1 MTAMQFQGFK
11 PQAMERIAGTLG
23 YQGDMGK
30 FKDFLQSD
38 PDAQMK
44 FNDFQNKA
52 IQMMN
57 GGMVRKNYANG
68 GMGFTYGQYNGK
80 KLDDLSGAE
89 RRAYESSLNS
99 YQAQQRK
106 VGTPVLP
113 STSNLQ
119 INPAS
124 GGTEEK
130 FINRMPMYE
139 MPGFEG
145 SSNPVKSY
153 TNPKDYGFKFPEP
166 DPDNPFGNK
175 YPGVMYDYI
184 GPNGERVSA
193 TAGMIPPPGFRR
205 VAQPTL
211 DENGNVIQPERL
223 LEEDDPRDTLDT
235 PESIGQTTVN
245 RMQDPRLPV
254 GGVATATGTVAQSSQ
269 DIAAGAGQVAAASP
283 TATATQGTAAQATAF
298 APSTLTLFNDKGE
311 QFSIPEPDYN
321 YTYEQALIR
330 MQQRDVKSP
339 KEQAAIEAALQ
350 GNTIAETKTK
360 TNLDMANVSTVAPVT
375 TAGTIEQTLDKTQTA
390 QGTVPDKA
398 LVTAQ
403 QETES
408 AVSAIDA
415 AQGTAIKMNNPVQ
428 RELQAGEIIEPA
440 ANAAKASQFTEQ
452 IQAAEA
458 TASNRATVKGQ
469 LDTLMADFE
478 GGDTPA
484 WAAGALRNA
493 TAQMAARGLGASS
506 MAGQALVQAAMES
519 ALPIASTDAQTI
531 AGFEMKNLSN
541 RQERAMLAAQQRAT
555 FMGMEFDQAFQ
566 SRVANSAKISD
577 IANMN
582 FTAEQQVAL
591 ENSRAANTMNLSN
604 LSNRQALTMAEA
616 SSLANL
622 DMANLNNRQA
632 AAVMNAQSFLA
643 SEMTNLSN
651 EQQVE
656 VFKAQT
662 RTQSMF
668 TDQAAV
674 NAAKQFNATSENQSD
689 QFFANLKT
697 QTSQFNTTQA
707 NAMSQF
713 NAGEENAINKFN
725 TEIQNQR
732 DQFNAQN
739 ALVIAQSNAVWRR
752 EIATAATAAVNRAN
766 EINAASVLDMSNQA
780 YSNLWQEHADMM
792 EWAWTSSDNERD
804 RQNAVTLSHLA
815 AGRER
820 SQAEYQSD
828 VASSSAIGD
837 FVSKLAL
844 GYAGKIFGF

>member
-1 MTAMQFQGFK
+1 MQFQGFK

-38 PDAQMK
+38 PEAQMK

-68 GMGFTYGQYNGK
+68 GQVTDQQLLAQPMGTFLNPSTAQSLGIGTVGNAINNYMLPSPSRVAPATTNMA
-80 KLDDLSGAE
+80 SGLVMVNADGT
-89 RRAYESSLNS
+89 R
-99 YQAQQRK
+99 
-106 VGTPVLP
+106 TPVNQ
-113 STSNLQ
+113 TTTTT
-119 INPAS
+119 PA
-124 GGTEEK
+124 TTTTT
-130 FINRMPMYE
+130 P
-139 MPGFEG
+139 
-145 SSNPVKSY
+145 
-153 TNPKDYGFKFPEP
+153 
-166 DPDNPFGNK
+166 
-175 YPGVMYDYI
+175 
-184 GPNGERVSA
+184 A
-193 TAGMIPPPGFRR
+193 TTTAP
-205 VAQPTL
+205 AQ
-211 DENGNVIQPERL
+211 
-223 LEEDDPRDTLDT
+223 
-235 PESIGQTTVN
+235 SIGQTTVN
-245 RMQDPRLPV
+245 RMQDPRIPI
-254 GGVATATGTVAQSSQ
+254 GGVATATGTVAQGSQ
-269 DIAAGAGQVAAASP
+269 DLAAGAGQVGATSP
-283 TATATQGTAAQATAF
+283 TATATQGTVAQATAYDPRNELQMF
-298 APSTLTLFNDKGE
+298 LPSRSRRDPYEDNTGMFLGYNPNLPISDTNFPQPKYGE
-311 QFSIPEPDYN
+311 AVREDNP
-321 YTYEQALIR
+321 
-330 MQQRDVKSP
+330 
-339 KEQAAIEAALQ
+339 ALQ
-350 GNTIAETKTK
+350 MGIEQGLMLPRKGIAEVDPTK
-360 TNLDMANVSTVAPVT
+360 
-375 TAGTIEQTLDKTQTA
+375 TAGTVEGVLDKTQTPT
-390 QGTVPDKA
+390 GTVSDDA
-398 LVTAQ
+398 QVTGQ
-403 QETES
+403 QQTET

-415 AQGTAIKMNNPVQ
+415 AQGTALKMDNPVQ

-452 IQAAEA
+452 IQAATA
-458 TASNRATVKGQ
+458 TPSDRATVKGQ

-478 GGDTPA
+478 GGETPA

-519 ALPIASTDAQTI
+519 ALPIASADAQTV
-531 AGFEMKNLSN
+531 AGFEIKNLSN
-541 RQERAMLAAQQRAT
+541 RQERAMLSAQQRAT

-566 SRVANSAKISD
+566 SRVANAAKVSD

-622 DMANLNNRQA
+622 DMANLSNRQA

-643 SEMTNLSN
+643 MDMTNLAN
-651 EQQVE
+651 QQQTE
-656 VFKAQT
+656 MFKAQQ

-668 TDQAAV
+668 TDQAAE

-707 NAMSQF
+707 NAMAQF
-713 NAGEENAINKFN
+713 NAGEENAVNKFN
-725 TEIQNQR
+725 TEIANQR

-739 ALVIAQSNAVWRR
+739 GLVIAQSNAVWRR

-766 EINAASVLDMSNQA
+766 EINAAAVLDMSNQA

>member
-1 MTAMQFQGFK
+1 MQFQGFK

-38 PDAQMK
+38 PEAQTK

-68 GMGFTYGQYNGK
+68 GDVT
-80 KLDDLSGAE
+80 
-89 RRAYESSLNS
+89 
-99 YQAQQRK
+99 
-106 VGTPVLP
+106 TPVEP
-113 STSNLQ
+113 
-119 INPAS
+119 IEPEEPEAPA
-124 GGTEEK
+124 
-130 FINRMPMYE
+130 
-139 MPGFEG
+139 
-145 SSNPVKSY
+145 
-153 TNPKDYGFKFPEP
+153 
-166 DPDNPFGNK
+166 
-175 YPGVMYDYI
+175 
-184 GPNGERVSA
+184 
-193 TAGMIPPPGFRR
+193 
-205 VAQPTL
+205 
-211 DENGNVIQPERL
+211 
-223 LEEDDPRDTLDT
+223 
-235 PESIGQTTVN
+235 SIGQTTVN
-245 RMQDPRLPV
+245 RMQGPALPV
-254 GGVATATGTVAQSSQ
+254 GGIATATGTVAQTSQ
-269 DIAAGAGQVAAASP
+269 DLAAGAGQVGATSP
-283 TATATQGTAAQATAF
+283 TATATQGAVQQA
-298 APSTLTLFNDKGE
+298 
-311 QFSIPEPDYN
+311 
-321 YTYEQALIR
+321 
-330 MQQRDVKSP
+330 
-339 KEQAAIEAALQ
+339 
-350 GNTIAETKTK
+350 
-360 TNLDMANVSTVAPVT
+360 MADPRTDVSTIIPVT
-375 TAGTIEQTLDKTQTA
+375 TAGTVEGVLDKTQTPT
-390 QGTVPDKA
+390 GTVSDDA
-398 LVTAQ
+398 QVTGQ
-403 QETES
+403 QQTET
-408 AVSAIDA
+408 AVSTVDA
-415 AQGTAIKMNNPVQ
+415 AQGTALVMDNPVQ

-452 IQAAEA
+452 IQAATA
-458 TASNRATVKGQ
+458 TPSDRATVKGQ

-478 GGDTPA
+478 GGETPA

-519 ALPIASTDAQTI
+519 ALPIASADAQTV
-531 AGFEMKNLSN
+531 AGFEIKNLSN
-541 RQERAMLAAQQRAT
+541 RQERAMLSAQQRAT

-566 SRVANSAKISD
+566 SRVANAAKVSD

-622 DMANLNNRQA
+622 DMANLSNRQA

-643 SEMTNLSN
+643 MDMTNLAN
-651 EQQVE
+651 QQQTE
-656 VFKAQT
+656 MFKAQQ

-668 TDQAAV
+668 TDQAAE

-707 NAMSQF
+707 NAMAQF
-713 NAGEENAINKFN
+713 NAGEENAVNKFN
-725 TEIQNQR
+725 TEIANQR

-739 ALVIAQSNAVWRR
+739 GLVIAQSNAVWRR

-766 EINAASVLDMSNQA
+766 EINAAAVLDMSNQA

-804 RQNAVTLSHLA
+804 RQNAVTLSNLA

-820 SQAEYQSD
+820 SQQEYAAD
-828 VASSSAIGD
+828 VSSSSAIGD

-844 GYAGKIFGF
+844 SYAGSLFG

>member
-30 FKDFLQSD
+30 FKDFLQTD
-38 PDAQMK
+38 PEAQMK
-44 FNDFQNKA
+44 FNDFQRQA
-52 IQMMN
+52 INMMN
-57 GGMVRKNYANG
+57 GGMVRKNYQEG
-68 GMGFTYGQYNGK
+68 GDVT
-80 KLDDLSGAE
+80 
-89 RRAYESSLNS
+89 
-99 YQAQQRK
+99 
-106 VGTPVLP
+106 TPVEP
-113 STSNLQ
+113 
-119 INPAS
+119 IEP
-124 GGTEEK
+124 EE
-130 FINRMPMYE
+130 
-139 MPGFEG
+139 
-145 SSNPVKSY
+145 
-153 TNPKDYGFKFPEP
+153 PE
-166 DPDNPFGNK
+166 
-175 YPGVMYDYI
+175 
-184 GPNGERVSA
+184 A
-193 TAGMIPPPGFRR
+193 
-205 VAQPTL
+205 PT
-211 DENGNVIQPERL
+211 
-223 LEEDDPRDTLDT
+223 
-235 PESIGQTTVN
+235 SIGQTTVN
-245 RMQDPRLPV
+245 RMQGPALPV
-254 GGVATATGTVAQSSQ
+254 GGIATATGTVAQTSQ
-269 DIAAGAGQVAAASP
+269 DLAAGAGQVGATSP
-283 TATATQGTAAQATAF
+283 TATATQGAVQQA
-298 APSTLTLFNDKGE
+298 
-311 QFSIPEPDYN
+311 
-321 YTYEQALIR
+321 
-330 MQQRDVKSP
+330 
-339 KEQAAIEAALQ
+339 
-350 GNTIAETKTK
+350 IANPRTE
-360 TNLDMANVSTVAPVT
+360 VSTIAPVT
-375 TAGTIEQTLDKTQTA
+375 TAGTVEQTLDKTQTPT
-390 QGTVPDKA
+390 GTVSDDA
-398 LVTAQ
+398 QVTGQ
-403 QETES
+403 QQTET

-415 AQGTAIKMNNPVQ
+415 AQGTALKMNNPVQ

-452 IQAAEA
+452 IQAATA
-458 TASNRATVKGQ
+458 TPSDRATVKGQ

-478 GGDTPA
+478 GGNTPA

-519 ALPIASTDAQTI
+519 ALPIASADAQTV
-531 AGFEMKNLSN
+531 AGFEIKNLSN
-541 RQERAMLAAQQRAT
+541 RQERAMLSAQQRAT

-566 SRVANSAKISD
+566 SRVANAAKVSD

-622 DMANLNNRQA
+622 DMANLSNRQA

-643 SEMTNLSN
+643 MDMTNLAN
-651 EQQVE
+651 QQQTE
-656 VFKAQT
+656 MFKAQQ

-668 TDQAAV
+668 TDQAAE

-713 NAGEENAINKFN
+713 NAGEENAVNKFN
-725 TEIQNQR
+725 TEIANQR

-739 ALVIAQSNAVWRR
+739 GLVIAQSNAVWRR

-804 RQNAVTLSHLA
+804 RQNAVTLSNLA
-815 AGRER
+815 AGKER
-820 SQAEYQSD
+820 SQAEYQAD

-844 GYAGKIFGF
+844 GYVGSLF

>member
-1 MTAMQFQGFK
+1 MQFQGFK

-30 FKDFLQSD
+30 FKDFLQTD

-68 GMGFTYGQYNGK
+68 GTVMDSDGVLGDEVT
-80 KLDDLSGAE
+80 
-89 RRAYESSLNS
+89 
-99 YQAQQRK
+99 
-106 VGTPVLP
+106 TPVEP
-113 STSNLQ
+113 EEPET
-119 INPAS
+119 PA
-124 GGTEEK
+124 
-130 FINRMPMYE
+130 
-139 MPGFEG
+139 
-145 SSNPVKSY
+145 
-153 TNPKDYGFKFPEP
+153 
-166 DPDNPFGNK
+166 
-175 YPGVMYDYI
+175 
-184 GPNGERVSA
+184 
-193 TAGMIPPPGFRR
+193 
-205 VAQPTL
+205 
-211 DENGNVIQPERL
+211 
-223 LEEDDPRDTLDT
+223 
-235 PESIGQTTVN
+235 SIGQTTVN
-245 RMQDPRLPV
+245 RMQGPALPV
-254 GGVATATGTVAQSSQ
+254 GGIATATGTVAQPSQ
-269 DIAAGAGQVAAASP
+269 DLAAGAGQVSTTSP
-283 TATATQGTAAQATAF
+283 TATATQGAVQQA
-298 APSTLTLFNDKGE
+298 
-311 QFSIPEPDYN
+311 
-321 YTYEQALIR
+321 
-330 MQQRDVKSP
+330 
-339 KEQAAIEAALQ
+339 
-350 GNTIAETKTK
+350 IADPRTE
-360 TNLDMANVSTVAPVT
+360 VSTIAPVT
-375 TAGTIEQTLDKTQTA
+375 TAGTVEQTLDKTQTA
-390 QGTVPDKA
+390 TGTVSDQAK
-398 LVTAQ
+398 VTGQ
-403 QETES
+403 QQTET
-408 AVSAIDA
+408 AVATVDA
-415 AQGTAIKMNNPVQ
+415 AQGTALKMDNPVQ

-458 TASNRATVKGQ
+458 TPTAQATVKGQ

-478 GGDTPA
+478 GGETPA

-519 ALPIASTDAQTI
+519 ALPIASADAQTV
-531 AGFEMKNLSN
+531 AGFEIKNLSN
-541 RQERAMLAAQQRAT
+541 RQERAMLSAQQRAT

-566 SRVANSAKISD
+566 SRVANAAKVSD

-622 DMANLNNRQA
+622 DMANLSNRQA

-643 SEMTNLSN
+643 MDMTNLAN
-651 EQQVE
+651 QQQTE
-656 VFKAQT
+656 MFKAQQ

-668 TDQAAV
+668 TDQAAE

-713 NAGEENAINKFN
+713 NAGEENAVNKFN
-725 TEIQNQR
+725 TEIANQR

-739 ALVIAQSNAVWRR
+739 GLVIAQSNAVWRR

-766 EINAASVLDMSNQA
+766 EINAAAVLDMSNQA

-804 RQNAVTLSHLA
+804 RQNAVTLSNLA

-820 SQAEYQSD
+820 SQQEYAAD
-828 VASSSAIGD
+828 VSSSSAIGD

-844 GYAGKIFGF
+844 SYAGSLFG

>member
-1 MTAMQFQGFK
+1 MQFQGFK

-38 PDAQMK
+38 PEAQMK

-68 GMGFTYGQYNGK
+68 GQVTDQQLLAQPMGTFLNPSTAQSLGIGTVGNAINNYMLPSPSRVAPATTNMA
-80 KLDDLSGAE
+80 SGLVMVNADGT
-89 RRAYESSLNS
+89 R
-99 YQAQQRK
+99 
-106 VGTPVLP
+106 TPVNQ
-113 STSNLQ
+113 TTTTT
-119 INPAS
+119 PA
-124 GGTEEK
+124 TTTTT
-130 FINRMPMYE
+130 P
-139 MPGFEG
+139 
-145 SSNPVKSY
+145 
-153 TNPKDYGFKFPEP
+153 
-166 DPDNPFGNK
+166 
-175 YPGVMYDYI
+175 
-184 GPNGERVSA
+184 A
-193 TAGMIPPPGFRR
+193 TTTTTPATTTAP
-205 VAQPTL
+205 AQ
-211 DENGNVIQPERL
+211 
-223 LEEDDPRDTLDT
+223 
-235 PESIGQTTVN
+235 SIGQTTVN
-245 RMQDPRLPV
+245 RMQDPRIPI
-254 GGVATATGTVAQSSQ
+254 GGVATATGTVAQGSQ
-269 DIAAGAGQVAAASP
+269 DLAAGAGQVGATSP
-283 TATATQGTAAQATAF
+283 TATATQGTVAQATAYDPRNELQMF
-298 APSTLTLFNDKGE
+298 LPSRSRRDPYEDNTGMFLGYNPNLPISDTNFPQPKYGE
-311 QFSIPEPDYN
+311 AVREDNP
-321 YTYEQALIR
+321 
-330 MQQRDVKSP
+330 
-339 KEQAAIEAALQ
+339 ALQ
-350 GNTIAETKTK
+350 MGIEQGLMLPRKGIAEVDPTK
-360 TNLDMANVSTVAPVT
+360 
-375 TAGTIEQTLDKTQTA
+375 TAGTVEGVLDKTQTPT
-390 QGTVPDKA
+390 GTVSDDA
-398 LVTAQ
+398 QVTGQ
-403 QETES
+403 QQTET

-415 AQGTAIKMNNPVQ
+415 AQGTALKMDNPVQ

-452 IQAAEA
+452 IQAATA
-458 TASNRATVKGQ
+458 TPSDRATVKGQ

-519 ALPIASTDAQTI
+519 ALPIASADAQTV
-531 AGFEMKNLSN
+531 AGFEIKNLSN
-541 RQERAMLAAQQRAT
+541 RQERAMLSAQQRAT

-566 SRVANSAKISD
+566 SRVANAAKVSD

-622 DMANLNNRQA
+622 DMANLSNRQA

-643 SEMTNLSN
+643 MDMTNLAN
-651 EQQVE
+651 QQQTE
-656 VFKAQT
+656 MFKAQQ

-668 TDQAAV
+668 TDQAAE

-707 NAMSQF
+707 NAMAQF
-713 NAGEENAINKFN
+713 NAGEENAVNKFN
-725 TEIQNQR
+725 TEIANQR

-739 ALVIAQSNAVWRR
+739 GLVIAQSNAVWRR

-804 RQNAVTLSHLA
+804 RQNAVTLSNLA

-820 SQAEYQSD
+820 SQSEYAADIS
-828 VASSSAIGD
+828 SSSAIGD

-844 GYAGKIFGF
+844 GYAGKAFGLSL

>member
-38 PDAQMK
+38 PEAQMK

-68 GMGFTYGQYNGK
+68 GQVTDQQLLAQPMGTFLNPSTAQSLGIGTVGNAINNYMLPSPSRVAPATTNMA
-80 KLDDLSGAE
+80 SGLVMVNADGT
-89 RRAYESSLNS
+89 R
-99 YQAQQRK
+99 
-106 VGTPVLP
+106 TPVNQ
-113 STSNLQ
+113 TTTTT
-119 INPAS
+119 PA
-124 GGTEEK
+124 TTTTT
-130 FINRMPMYE
+130 P
-139 MPGFEG
+139 
-145 SSNPVKSY
+145 
-153 TNPKDYGFKFPEP
+153 
-166 DPDNPFGNK
+166 
-175 YPGVMYDYI
+175 
-184 GPNGERVSA
+184 A
-193 TAGMIPPPGFRR
+193 TTTTTPATTTAP
-205 VAQPTL
+205 AQ
-211 DENGNVIQPERL
+211 
-223 LEEDDPRDTLDT
+223 
-235 PESIGQTTVN
+235 SIGQTTVN
-245 RMQDPRLPV
+245 RMQDPRIPI
-254 GGVATATGTVAQSSQ
+254 GGVATATGTVAQGSQ
-269 DIAAGAGQVAAASP
+269 DLAAGAGQVGATSP
-283 TATATQGTAAQATAF
+283 TATATQGTVAQATAYDPRNELQMF
-298 APSTLTLFNDKGE
+298 LPSRSRRDPYEDNTGMFLGYNPNLPISDTNFPQPKYGE
-311 QFSIPEPDYN
+311 AVREDNP
-321 YTYEQALIR
+321 
-330 MQQRDVKSP
+330 
-339 KEQAAIEAALQ
+339 ALQ
-350 GNTIAETKTK
+350 MGIEQGLMLPRKGIAEVDPTK
-360 TNLDMANVSTVAPVT
+360 
-375 TAGTIEQTLDKTQTA
+375 TAGTVEGVLDKTQTPT
-390 QGTVPDKA
+390 GTVSDDA
-398 LVTAQ
+398 QVTGQ
-403 QETES
+403 QQTET

-415 AQGTAIKMNNPVQ
+415 AQGTALKMDNPVQ

-452 IQAAEA
+452 IQAATA
-458 TASNRATVKGQ
+458 TPSDRATVKGQ

-478 GGDTPA
+478 GGETPA

-519 ALPIASTDAQTI
+519 ALPIASADAQTV
-531 AGFEMKNLSN
+531 AGFEIKNLSN
-541 RQERAMLAAQQRAT
+541 RQERAMLSAQQRAT

-566 SRVANSAKISD
+566 SRVANAAKVSD

-622 DMANLNNRQA
+622 DMANLSNRQA

-643 SEMTNLSN
+643 MDMTNLAN
-651 EQQVE
+651 QQQTE
-656 VFKAQT
+656 MFKAQQ

-668 TDQAAV
+668 TDQAAE

-697 QTSQFNTTQA
+697 QTSQFNTSQA
-707 NAMSQF
+707 NAMAQF
-713 NAGEENAINKFN
+713 NAGEENAVNKFN
-725 TEIQNQR
+725 TEIANQR

-739 ALVIAQSNAVWRR
+739 GLVIAQSNAVWRR

-804 RQNAVTLSHLA
+804 RQNAVTLSNLA

-820 SQAEYQSD
+820 SQQEYAAD
-828 VASSSAIGD
+828 VSSSSAIGD

-844 GYAGKIFGF
+844 SYAGSLFG

>member
-1 MTAMQFQGFK
+1 MQFQGFK

-38 PDAQMK
+38 PEAQTK

-57 GGMVRKNYANG
+57 GGMVRKNYQEG
-68 GMGFTYGQYNGK
+68 GSVT
-80 KLDDLSGAE
+80 
-89 RRAYESSLNS
+89 
-99 YQAQQRK
+99 
-106 VGTPVLP
+106 
-113 STSNLQ
+113 
-119 INPAS
+119 
-124 GGTEEK
+124 TEEK
-130 FINRMPMYE
+130 
-139 MPGFEG
+139 
-145 SSNPVKSY
+145 
-153 TNPKDYGFKFPEP
+153 
-166 DPDNPFGNK
+166 
-175 YPGVMYDYI
+175 
-184 GPNGERVSA
+184 
-193 TAGMIPPPGFRR
+193 
-205 VAQPTL
+205 
-211 DENGNVIQPERL
+211 
-223 LEEDDPRDTLDT
+223 EEVVPA
-235 PESIGQTTVN
+235 SIGQTTVN
-245 RMQDPRLPV
+245 RMQGPALPI
-254 GGVATATGTVAQSSQ
+254 GGIATATGTVAQPSQ
-269 DIAAGAGQVAAASP
+269 DLAAGAGQVSTTSP
-283 TATATQGTAAQATAF
+283 AATATQGAVQQA
-298 APSTLTLFNDKGE
+298 
-311 QFSIPEPDYN
+311 
-321 YTYEQALIR
+321 
-330 MQQRDVKSP
+330 
-339 KEQAAIEAALQ
+339 
-350 GNTIAETKTK
+350 IADPRTE
-360 TNLDMANVSTVAPVT
+360 VSTIAPVT
-375 TAGTIEQTLDKTQTA
+375 TAGTVEQTLDKTQTA
-390 QGTVPDKA
+390 TGTVSDQAK
-398 LVTAQ
+398 VTGQ
-403 QETES
+403 QQTET
-408 AVSAIDA
+408 AVATVDA
-415 AQGTAIKMNNPVQ
+415 AQGTALKMDNPVQ

-458 TASNRATVKGQ
+458 TPTAQATVKGQ

-478 GGDTPA
+478 GGETPA

-519 ALPIASTDAQTI
+519 ALPIASADAQTV
-531 AGFEMKNLSN
+531 AGFEIKNLSN
-541 RQERAMLAAQQRAT
+541 RQERAMLSAQQRAT

-566 SRVANSAKISD
+566 SRVANAAKVSD

-622 DMANLNNRQA
+622 DMANLSNRQA

-643 SEMTNLSN
+643 MDMTNLAN
-651 EQQVE
+651 QQQTE
-656 VFKAQT
+656 MFKAQQ

-668 TDQAAV
+668 TDQAAE

-739 ALVIAQSNAVWRR
+739 GLVIAQSNAVWRR

-766 EINAASVLDMSNQA
+766 EINAAAVLDMSNQA
-780 YSNLWQEHADMM
+780 YANLWQEHADMM

-804 RQNAVTLSHLA
+804 RQNAVTLSNLA
-815 AGRER
+815 AGNAR
-820 SQAEYQSD
+820 SQAEYAAD
-828 VASSSAIGD
+828 VSSSSAIGD

-844 GYAGKIFGF
+844 SYAGSLFG

>member
-1 MTAMQFQGFK
+1 MQFQGFK

-38 PDAQMK
+38 PEAQTK

-57 GGMVRKNYANG
+57 GGMVRKNYQEG
-68 GMGFTYGQYNGK
+68 GVVK
-80 KLDDLSGAE
+80 D
-89 RRAYESSLNS
+89 
-99 YQAQQRK
+99 
-106 VGTPVLP
+106 
-113 STSNLQ
+113 SNMP
-119 INPAS
+119 NPNI
-124 GGTEEK
+124 TLE
-130 FINRMPMYE
+130 
-139 MPGFEG
+139 
-145 SSNPVKSY
+145 
-153 TNPKDYGFKFPEP
+153 PEAP
-166 DPDNPFGNK
+166 
-175 YPGVMYDYI
+175 
-184 GPNGERVSA
+184 A
-193 TAGMIPPPGFRR
+193 
-205 VAQPTL
+205 
-211 DENGNVIQPERL
+211 
-223 LEEDDPRDTLDT
+223 
-235 PESIGQTTVN
+235 SIGQTTVN
-245 RMQDPRLPV
+245 RMQGPALPV
-254 GGVATATGTVAQSSQ
+254 GGIATATGTVAQTSQ
-269 DIAAGAGQVAAASP
+269 DLAAGAGQVAATSP
-283 TATATQGTAAQATAF
+283 TATATQGAVQQA
-298 APSTLTLFNDKGE
+298 
-311 QFSIPEPDYN
+311 
-321 YTYEQALIR
+321 
-330 MQQRDVKSP
+330 
-339 KEQAAIEAALQ
+339 
-350 GNTIAETKTK
+350 IADPRTE
-360 TNLDMANVSTVAPVT
+360 VSTIAPVT
-375 TAGTIEQTLDKTQTA
+375 TAGTVEQTLDKTQTA
-390 QGTVPDKA
+390 TGTVSDQAK
-398 LVTAQ
+398 VTGQ
-403 QETES
+403 QQTET
-408 AVSAIDA
+408 AVATVDA
-415 AQGTAIKMNNPVQ
+415 AQGTALKMDNPVQ

-458 TASNRATVKGQ
+458 TPTAQATVKGQ

-478 GGDTPA
+478 GGETPA

-519 ALPIASTDAQTI
+519 ALPIASADAQTV
-531 AGFEMKNLSN
+531 AGFEIKNLSN
-541 RQERAMLAAQQRAT
+541 RQERAMLSAQQRAT

-566 SRVANSAKISD
+566 SRVANAAKVSD

-622 DMANLNNRQA
+622 DMANLSNRQA

-643 SEMTNLSN
+643 MDMTNLAN
-651 EQQVE
+651 QQQTE
-656 VFKAQT
+656 MFKAQQ

-668 TDQAAV
+668 TDQAAE

-739 ALVIAQSNAVWRR
+739 GLVIAQSNAVWRR

-766 EINAASVLDMSNQA
+766 EINAAAVLDMSNQA
-780 YSNLWQEHADMM
+780 YANLWQEHADMM

-804 RQNAVTLSHLA
+804 RQNAVTLSNLA

-820 SQAEYQSD
+820 SQSEYAADIS
-828 VASSSAIGD
+828 SSSAIGD

-844 GYAGKIFGF
+844 GYAGKVLGFG

>member
-1 MTAMQFQGFK
+1 M
-11 PQAMERIAGTLG
+11 
-23 YQGDMGK
+23 
-30 FKDFLQSD
+30 
-38 PDAQMK
+38 
-44 FNDFQNKA
+44 
-52 IQMMN
+52 
-57 GGMVRKNYANG
+57 
-68 GMGFTYGQYNGK
+68 
-80 KLDDLSGAE
+80 SG
-89 RRAYESSLNS
+89 
-99 YQAQQRK
+99 QAQVTGQ
-106 VGTPVLP
+106 
-113 STSNLQ
+113 Q
-119 INPAS
+119 Q
-124 GGTEEK
+124 TE
-130 FINRMPMYE
+130 
-139 MPGFEG
+139 
-145 SSNPVKSY
+145 
-153 TNPKDYGFKFPEP
+153 T
-166 DPDNPFGNK
+166 
-175 YPGVMYDYI
+175 
-184 GPNGERVSA
+184 
-193 TAGMIPPPGFRR
+193 
-205 VAQPTL
+205 
-211 DENGNVIQPERL
+211 
-223 LEEDDPRDTLDT
+223 
-235 PESIGQTTVN
+235 
-245 RMQDPRLPV
+245 
-254 GGVATATGTVAQSSQ
+254 
-269 DIAAGAGQVAAASP
+269 
-283 TATATQGTAAQATAF
+283 
-298 APSTLTLFNDKGE
+298 
-311 QFSIPEPDYN
+311 
-321 YTYEQALIR
+321 
-330 MQQRDVKSP
+330 
-339 KEQAAIEAALQ
+339 
-350 GNTIAETKTK
+350 
-360 TNLDMANVSTVAPVT
+360 
-375 TAGTIEQTLDKTQTA
+375 
-390 QGTVPDKA
+390 
-398 LVTAQ
+398 
-403 QETES
+403 

-415 AQGTAIKMNNPVQ
+415 TQGTALKMDNPVQ

-440 ANAAKASQFTEQ
+440 ANAEKASKFTEQ

-458 TASNRATVKGQ
+458 TPSDRATVKGQ
-469 LDTLMADFE
+469 LDTLIADFE
-478 GGDTPA
+478 GGNTPA

-519 ALPIASTDAQTI
+519 ALPIASADAQTV

-566 SRVANSAKISD
+566 SRVANAAKVSD

-622 DMANLNNRQA
+622 DMANLSNRQS

-643 SEMTNLSN
+643 MDMTNLGN
-651 EQQVE
+651 RQQAE
-656 VFKAQT
+656 MFKAQQRVQT
-662 RTQSMF
+662 MF
-668 TDQAAV
+668 TDQAAE

-713 NAGEENAINKFN
+713 NAGEENAVNKFN

-739 ALVIAQSNAVWRR
+739 GLVIAQSNAVWRR

-804 RQNAVTLSHLA
+804 RQNAVTLSNLA

-820 SQAEYQSD
+820 SQQEYAAD
-828 VASSSAIGD
+828 VSSSSAIGD

-844 GYAGKIFGF
+844 SYAGSLF

>member
-1 MTAMQFQGFK
+1 MQFQGFK

-38 PDAQMK
+38 PEAQTK

-57 GGMVRKNYANG
+57 GGMVRKNYQEG
-68 GMGFTYGQYNGK
+68 GSVT
-80 KLDDLSGAE
+80 
-89 RRAYESSLNS
+89 
-99 YQAQQRK
+99 
-106 VGTPVLP
+106 
-113 STSNLQ
+113 
-119 INPAS
+119 
-124 GGTEEK
+124 TEEK
-130 FINRMPMYE
+130 
-139 MPGFEG
+139 
-145 SSNPVKSY
+145 
-153 TNPKDYGFKFPEP
+153 
-166 DPDNPFGNK
+166 
-175 YPGVMYDYI
+175 
-184 GPNGERVSA
+184 
-193 TAGMIPPPGFRR
+193 
-205 VAQPTL
+205 
-211 DENGNVIQPERL
+211 
-223 LEEDDPRDTLDT
+223 EEVVPA
-235 PESIGQTTVN
+235 SIGQTTVN
-245 RMQDPRLPV
+245 RMQGPALPI
-254 GGVATATGTVAQSSQ
+254 GGIATATGTVAQPSQ
-269 DIAAGAGQVAAASP
+269 DLAAGAGQVSTTSP
-283 TATATQGTAAQATAF
+283 AATATQGAVQQA
-298 APSTLTLFNDKGE
+298 
-311 QFSIPEPDYN
+311 
-321 YTYEQALIR
+321 
-330 MQQRDVKSP
+330 
-339 KEQAAIEAALQ
+339 
-350 GNTIAETKTK
+350 IADPRTE
-360 TNLDMANVSTVAPVT
+360 VSTIAPVT
-375 TAGTIEQTLDKTQTA
+375 TAGTVEQTLDKTQTA
-390 QGTVPDKA
+390 TGTVSDQAK
-398 LVTAQ
+398 VTGQ
-403 QETES
+403 QQTET
-408 AVSAIDA
+408 AVATVDA
-415 AQGTAIKMNNPVQ
+415 AQGTALKMDNPVQ

-458 TASNRATVKGQ
+458 TPTAQATVKGQ

-478 GGDTPA
+478 GGETPA

-519 ALPIASTDAQTI
+519 ALPIASADAQTV
-531 AGFEMKNLSN
+531 AGFEIKNLSN
-541 RQERAMLAAQQRAT
+541 RQERAMLSAQQRAT

-566 SRVANSAKISD
+566 SRVANAAKVSD

-622 DMANLNNRQA
+622 DMANLSNRQA

-643 SEMTNLSN
+643 MDMTNLAN
-651 EQQVE
+651 QQQTE
-656 VFKAQT
+656 MFKAQQ

-668 TDQAAV
+668 TDQAAE

-707 NAMSQF
+707 NAMAQF
-713 NAGEENAINKFN
+713 NAGEENAVNKFN
-725 TEIQNQR
+725 TEIANQR

-739 ALVIAQSNAVWRR
+739 GLVIAQSNAVWRR

-766 EINAASVLDMSNQA
+766 EINAAAVLDMSNQA
-780 YSNLWQEHADMM
+780 YANLWQEHADMM

-804 RQNAVTLSHLA
+804 RQNAVTLSNLA
-815 AGRER
+815 AGNAR
-820 SQAEYQSD
+820 SQAEYAAD
-828 VASSSAIGD
+828 VSSSSAIGD

-844 GYAGKIFGF
+844 SYAGSLFG

>member
-38 PDAQMK
+38 PEAQMK

-68 GMGFTYGQYNGK
+68 GQVTDQQLLAQPMGTFLNPSTAQSLGIGTVGNAINNYMLPSPSRVAPATTNMA
-80 KLDDLSGAE
+80 SGLVMVNADGT
-89 RRAYESSLNS
+89 R
-99 YQAQQRK
+99 
-106 VGTPVLP
+106 TPVNQ
-113 STSNLQ
+113 TTTTT
-119 INPAS
+119 PA
-124 GGTEEK
+124 TTTTT
-130 FINRMPMYE
+130 P
-139 MPGFEG
+139 
-145 SSNPVKSY
+145 
-153 TNPKDYGFKFPEP
+153 
-166 DPDNPFGNK
+166 
-175 YPGVMYDYI
+175 
-184 GPNGERVSA
+184 A
-193 TAGMIPPPGFRR
+193 TTTAP
-205 VAQPTL
+205 AQ
-211 DENGNVIQPERL
+211 
-223 LEEDDPRDTLDT
+223 
-235 PESIGQTTVN
+235 SIGQTTVN
-245 RMQDPRLPV
+245 RMQDPRIPI
-254 GGVATATGTVAQSSQ
+254 GGVATATGTVAQGSQ
-269 DIAAGAGQVAAASP
+269 DLAAGAGQVGATSP
-283 TATATQGTAAQATAF
+283 TATATQGTVAQATAYDPRNELQMF
-298 APSTLTLFNDKGE
+298 LPSRSRRDPYEDNTGMFLGYNPNLPISDTNFPQPKYGE
-311 QFSIPEPDYN
+311 AVREDNP
-321 YTYEQALIR
+321 
-330 MQQRDVKSP
+330 
-339 KEQAAIEAALQ
+339 ALQ
-350 GNTIAETKTK
+350 MGIEQGLMLPRKGIAEVDPTK
-360 TNLDMANVSTVAPVT
+360 
-375 TAGTIEQTLDKTQTA
+375 TAGTVEGVLDKTQTPT
-390 QGTVPDKA
+390 GTVSDDA
-398 LVTAQ
+398 QVTGQ
-403 QETES
+403 QQTET

-415 AQGTAIKMNNPVQ
+415 AQGTALKMDNPVQ

-452 IQAAEA
+452 IQAATA
-458 TASNRATVKGQ
+458 TPSDRATVKGQ

-478 GGDTPA
+478 GGETPA

-519 ALPIASTDAQTI
+519 ALPIASADAQTV
-531 AGFEMKNLSN
+531 AGFEIKNLSN
-541 RQERAMLAAQQRAT
+541 RQERAMLSAQQRAT

-566 SRVANSAKISD
+566 SRVANAAKVSD

-622 DMANLNNRQA
+622 DMANLSNRQA

-643 SEMTNLSN
+643 MDMTNLAN
-651 EQQVE
+651 QQQTE
-656 VFKAQT
+656 MFKAQQ

-668 TDQAAV
+668 TDQAAE

-697 QTSQFNTTQA
+697 QTSQFNTSQA
-707 NAMSQF
+707 NAMAQF
-713 NAGEENAINKFN
+713 NAGEENAVNKFN
-725 TEIQNQR
+725 TEIANQR

-739 ALVIAQSNAVWRR
+739 GLVIAQSNAVWRR

-804 RQNAVTLSHLA
+804 RQNAVTLSNLA

-820 SQAEYQSD
+820 SQSEYAAD
-828 VASSSAIGD
+828 VSSSSAIGD

-844 GYAGKIFGF
+844 SYAGSLFG

>member
-30 FKDFLQSD
+30 FKDFLQTD
-38 PDAQMK
+38 PEAQMK

-57 GGMVRKNYANG
+57 GGMVRKNYQEG
-68 GMGFTYGQYNGK
+68 GDVT
-80 KLDDLSGAE
+80 
-89 RRAYESSLNS
+89 
-99 YQAQQRK
+99 
-106 VGTPVLP
+106 TPVEP
-113 STSNLQ
+113 EEPET
-119 INPAS
+119 PA
-124 GGTEEK
+124 
-130 FINRMPMYE
+130 
-139 MPGFEG
+139 
-145 SSNPVKSY
+145 
-153 TNPKDYGFKFPEP
+153 
-166 DPDNPFGNK
+166 
-175 YPGVMYDYI
+175 
-184 GPNGERVSA
+184 
-193 TAGMIPPPGFRR
+193 
-205 VAQPTL
+205 
-211 DENGNVIQPERL
+211 
-223 LEEDDPRDTLDT
+223 
-235 PESIGQTTVN
+235 SIGQTTVN
-245 RMQDPRLPV
+245 RMQGPALPV
-254 GGVATATGTVAQSSQ
+254 GGIATATGTVAQTSQ
-269 DIAAGAGQVAAASP
+269 DLAAGAGQVGATSP
-283 TATATQGTAAQATAF
+283 TATATQGTVAQATAYDPRNEF
-298 APSTLTLFNDKGE
+298 RMFDPR
-311 QFSIPEPDYN
+311 PRYEPHD
-321 YTYEQALIR
+321 
-330 MQQRDVKSP
+330 
-339 KEQAAIEAALQ
+339 
-350 GNTIAETKTK
+350 
-360 TNLDMANVSTVAPVT
+360 DMARFDPRKIGIGPAMDDGVGSPVPVASPLRDGIPQDPRGFYSDLRPAVVDPT
-375 TAGTIEQTLDKTQTA
+375 KTAGTVEGVLDQTQTPT
-390 QGTVPDKA
+390 GTVSDDA
-398 LVTAQ
+398 QVTGQ
-403 QETES
+403 QQTET

-415 AQGTAIKMNNPVQ
+415 AQGTALKMNNPVQ

-452 IQAAEA
+452 IQAATA
-458 TASNRATVKGQ
+458 TPSDRATVKGQ

-478 GGDTPA
+478 GGETPA

-519 ALPIASTDAQTI
+519 ALPIASADAQTV
-531 AGFEMKNLSN
+531 AGFEIKNLSN
-541 RQERAMLAAQQRAT
+541 RQERAMLSAQQRAT

-566 SRVANSAKISD
+566 SRVANAAKVSD

-622 DMANLNNRQA
+622 DMANLSNRQA

-643 SEMTNLSN
+643 MDMTNLAN
-651 EQQVE
+651 QQQTE
-656 VFKAQT
+656 MFKAQQ

-668 TDQAAV
+668 TDQAAE

-697 QTSQFNTTQA
+697 QTSQFNTSQA

-713 NAGEENAINKFN
+713 NAGEENAVKKFN
-725 TEIQNQR
+725 TEIANQR

-739 ALVIAQSNAVWRR
+739 GLVIAQSNAVWRR

-766 EINAASVLDMSNQA
+766 ELNAAAVLDMSNQA

-804 RQNAVTLSHLA
+804 RQNAVTLSNLA
-815 AGRER
+815 AGNAR
-820 SQAEYQSD
+820 SAAEYQAD
-828 VASSSAIGD
+828 VQSSSAIGD

-844 GYAGKIFGF
+844 GYAGKVLGFG

>member
-1 MTAMQFQGFK
+1 MQFQGFK

-23 YQGDMGK
+23 YQGDMSK
-30 FKDFLQSD
+30 FKDFLSSD
-38 PDAQMK
+38 PEAQSK
-44 FNDFQNKA
+44 FNNFQNKA

-57 GGMVRKNYANG
+57 GGMVRKNY
-68 GMGFTYGQYNGK
+68 Q
-80 KLDDLSGAE
+80 E
-89 RRAYESSLNS
+89 
-99 YQAQQRK
+99 
-106 VGTPVLP
+106 
-113 STSNLQ
+113 
-119 INPAS
+119 
-124 GGTEEK
+124 GGTVTEEEK
-130 FINRMPMYE
+130 EEI
-139 MPGFEG
+139 
-145 SSNPVKSY
+145 V
-153 TNPKDYGFKFPEP
+153 P
-166 DPDNPFGNK
+166 D
-175 YPGVMYDYI
+175 
-184 GPNGERVSA
+184 
-193 TAGMIPPPGFRR
+193 
-205 VAQPTL
+205 
-211 DENGNVIQPERL
+211 
-223 LEEDDPRDTLDT
+223 
-235 PESIGQTTVN
+235 SIGQTTVN
-245 RMQDPRLPV
+245 RMQGPALPI
-254 GGVATATGTVAQSSQ
+254 GGVATATGTVAQTSQ
-269 DIAAGAGQVAAASP
+269 DLATSAGQVGATSP
-283 TATATQGTAAQATAF
+283 TATATQGAVQQA
-298 APSTLTLFNDKGE
+298 
-311 QFSIPEPDYN
+311 
-321 YTYEQALIR
+321 
-330 MQQRDVKSP
+330 
-339 KEQAAIEAALQ
+339 
-350 GNTIAETKTK
+350 
-360 TNLDMANVSTVAPVT
+360 MADPRTDVSTIAPVT
-375 TAGTIEQTLDKTQTA
+375 TAGTVEGVLDQTQTPT
-390 QGTVPDKA
+390 GTVSDKA
-398 LVTAQ
+398 QVTGQ
-403 QETES
+403 QQTET
-408 AVSAIDA
+408 AVSTVDA
-415 AQGTAIKMNNPVQ
+415 AQGTALKMDNPVQ

-440 ANAAKASQFTEQ
+440 ANAEKASKFTEQ
-452 IQAAEA
+452 IQAATA
-458 TASNRATVKGQ
+458 TPSDRATVKGQ

-478 GGDTPA
+478 GGETPA

-519 ALPIASTDAQTI
+519 ALPIASADAQTV
-531 AGFEMKNLSN
+531 AGFEIKNLSN
-541 RQERAMLAAQQRAT
+541 RQERAMLSAQQRAT

-566 SRVANSAKISD
+566 SRVANAAKVSD

-622 DMANLNNRQA
+622 DMANLSNRQS

-643 SEMTNLSN
+643 MDMTNLAN
-651 EQQVE
+651 QQQTE
-656 VFKAQT
+656 MFKAQQ

-668 TDQAAV
+668 TDQAAD

-713 NAGEENAINKFN
+713 NAGEENAVNKFN
-725 TEIQNQR
+725 TEIANQR

-739 ALVIAQSNAVWRR
+739 GLVIAQSNAVWRR

-820 SQAEYQSD
+820 SQQEYQSD
-828 VASSSAIGD
+828 VSSSSAIGD

-844 GYAGKIFGF
+844 GYAGKVLGF

>member
-38 PDAQMK
+38 PEAQMK

-68 GMGFTYGQYNGK
+68 GQVTDQQLLAQPMGTFLNPSTAQSLGIGTVGNAINNYMLPSPSRVAPATTNMA
-80 KLDDLSGAE
+80 SGLVMVNADGT
-89 RRAYESSLNS
+89 R
-99 YQAQQRK
+99 
-106 VGTPVLP
+106 TPVNQ
-113 STSNLQ
+113 TTTTT
-119 INPAS
+119 PA
-124 GGTEEK
+124 TTTTT
-130 FINRMPMYE
+130 P
-139 MPGFEG
+139 
-145 SSNPVKSY
+145 
-153 TNPKDYGFKFPEP
+153 
-166 DPDNPFGNK
+166 
-175 YPGVMYDYI
+175 
-184 GPNGERVSA
+184 A
-193 TAGMIPPPGFRR
+193 TTTTTPATTTAP
-205 VAQPTL
+205 AQ
-211 DENGNVIQPERL
+211 
-223 LEEDDPRDTLDT
+223 
-235 PESIGQTTVN
+235 SIGQTTVN
-245 RMQDPRLPV
+245 RMQDPRIPI
-254 GGVATATGTVAQSSQ
+254 GGVATATGTVAQGSQ
-269 DIAAGAGQVAAASP
+269 DLAAGAGQVGATSP
-283 TATATQGTAAQATAF
+283 TATATQGTVAQATAYDPRNELQMF
-298 APSTLTLFNDKGE
+298 LPSRSRRDPYEDNTGMFLGYNPNLPISDTNFPQPKYGE
-311 QFSIPEPDYN
+311 AVREDNP
-321 YTYEQALIR
+321 
-330 MQQRDVKSP
+330 
-339 KEQAAIEAALQ
+339 ALQ
-350 GNTIAETKTK
+350 MGIEQGLMLPRKGIAEVDPTK
-360 TNLDMANVSTVAPVT
+360 
-375 TAGTIEQTLDKTQTA
+375 TAGTVEGVLDKTQTPT
-390 QGTVPDKA
+390 GTVSDDA
-398 LVTAQ
+398 QVTGQ
-403 QETES
+403 QQTET

-415 AQGTAIKMNNPVQ
+415 AQGTALKMDNPVQ

-452 IQAAEA
+452 IQAATA
-458 TASNRATVKGQ
+458 TPSDRATVKGQ

-478 GGDTPA
+478 GGETPA

-519 ALPIASTDAQTI
+519 ALPIASADAQTV
-531 AGFEMKNLSN
+531 AGFEIKNLSN
-541 RQERAMLAAQQRAT
+541 RQERAMLSAQQRAT

-566 SRVANSAKISD
+566 SRVANAAKVSD

-622 DMANLNNRQA
+622 DMANLSNRQA

-643 SEMTNLSN
+643 MDMTNLAN
-651 EQQVE
+651 QQQTE
-656 VFKAQT
+656 MFKAQQ

-668 TDQAAV
+668 TDQAAE

-707 NAMSQF
+707 NAMAQF
-713 NAGEENAINKFN
+713 NAGEENAVNKFN
-725 TEIQNQR
+725 TEIANQR

-739 ALVIAQSNAVWRR
+739 GLVIAQSNAVWRR

-766 EINAASVLDMSNQA
+766 EINAAAVLDMSNQA

-804 RQNAVTLSHLA
+804 RQNAVTLSNLA

-820 SQAEYQSD
+820 SQSEYAADIS
-828 VASSSAIGD
+828 SSSAIGD

-844 GYAGKIFGF
+844 GYAGKAFGLSL